1 MSDIQRRFESLVDAL
16 AKDLYRYAYWLC
28 RDREQA
34 EDLVQE
40 TYVRAWKARDTLR
53 DERAARGWLYTI
65 VRREHA
71 RLYERNRPEPYNPDQ
86 LQPVAPTDYDTS
98 TEAFTLRRAIGAL
111 PVEYRDPLLLQVLGG
126 FTCQEIGEMLDL
138 TPSTVMARVSRARRR
153 LRERL
158 TGQTNEQGSK
168 GSRP

>member
-1 MSDIQRRFESLVDAL
+1 MSDIQRRFESLVGAL

-28 RDREQA
+28 RNREQA

-40 TYVRAWKARDTLR
+40 TYVRAWKARHTLR
-53 DERAARGWLYTI
+53 DERAARGWLFTI

-71 RLYERNRPEPYNPDQ
+71 RLYERNRPEPCNPDE

-98 TEAFTLRRAIGAL
+98 TEAFALRRAMGAL
-111 PVEYRDPLLLQVLGG
+111 PVQYRNPLLLQVLGG
-126 FTCQEIGEMLDL
+126 FTCQEIADMLDL

-153 LRERL
+153 LRETL
-158 TGQTNEQGSK
+158 TGQADTQGAT
-168 GSRP
+168 GSGT